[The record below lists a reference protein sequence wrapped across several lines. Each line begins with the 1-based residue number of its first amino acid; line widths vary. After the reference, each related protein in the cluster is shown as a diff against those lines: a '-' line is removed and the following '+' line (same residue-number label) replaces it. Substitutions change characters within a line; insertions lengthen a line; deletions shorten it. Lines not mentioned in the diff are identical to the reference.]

1 MPDLPVLLSFT
12 VLAFLLVV
20 VPGPSVTVI
29 VANSLRH
36 GLNAGL
42 LTVAG
47 TQTGAGLMILILALG
62 LSAIVESMAAIF
74 DIVRWIGAVYLIWL
88 GIKMWRSDGS
98 LAEVKADAGR
108 TIRNR
113 SFFFQG
119 FLVICSNP
127 KALLFFGA
135 LLPQFIDPAG
145 GSTAAQTVLLGAIFL
160 TVATIFDSIYAVAAV
175 GARKLLNRARIRI
188 VEKISGT
195 ALIFGGLWLLAVRR
209 TT

>member
-175 GARKLLNRARIRI
+175 GARKLLNRARVRI